1 MRAERLG
8 AVCASRRGLR
18 GVRGLACK
26 GAAQHG
32 GHPPGHCLTFW
43 PIHLVHANCRRSRVS
58 CAVVAHS
65 RISLELSAGTCLPRR
80 WPRPHVAC
88 ATVSSSC
95 SCRRCARRSTHSS
108 TAGQC
113 FQQTHR
119 TQDMGATRKY
129 FCEGRVHRSIVYLA
143 SELDL
148 LVLVC
153 VGEEIALHH
162 RQLHRRLRH
171 VLPHRAEVVLR
182 TVALRRGHLIRA

>member
-1 MRAERLG
+1 MTR
-8 AVCASRRGLR
+8 
-18 GVRGLACK
+18 K
-26 GAAQHG
+26 QQHNSG
-32 GHPPGHCLTFW
+32 KAGRQRQ
-43 PIHLVHANCRRSRVS
+43 ARMS
-58 CAVVAHS
+58 CAVVVHS
-65 RISLELSAGTCLPRR
+65 RNSLELSAGTCLPRR

-88 ATVSSSC
+88 ATASSSC

-108 TAGQC
+108 TAGAMLSAN
-113 FQQTHR
+113 TSHPGHGTR
-119 TQDMGATRKY
+119 ATRKH

-182 TVALRRGHLIRA
+182 TGALRPGQLIRA